1 VQLKDEAVIEE
12 TGVFDRLADVIIY
25 SVAGLMALICLLPFF
40 TIFAESFSGA
50 EAINVGLVK
59 LWPVDWTVDN
69 FGWLMRDRMFMQSF
83 GRSVLRVGIAVP
95 LTLFMSAITAYP
107 LSRDSLRL
115 PGRTAYK
122 VLLIFG
128 MLFSGGLI
136 PTFISYRW
144 LGLLN
149 TFSVLILPGAFNIF
163 YTILLTNFFRGIPQE
178 LSESAVL
185 DGAGHFDILFRI
197 FLPISLPSLAT
208 VAVFAAVGHWN
219 SWFDGVMFLRTPDL
233 WPLQSFLYQR
243 VTQHLIQHYMGGREI
258 DAAREAMRFADASP
272 KGLESAMLIIAS
284 VPVMLVYP
292 LLQRYFV
299 KGLTLGAIKG

>member
-1 VQLKDEAVIEE
+1 
-12 TGVFDRLADVIIY
+12 
-25 SVAGLMALICLLPFF
+25 MLPFF
-40 TIFAESFSGA
+40 NVISESLSSS

-59 LWPVDWTVDN
+59 LWPIGWNLDN
-69 FGWLMRDRMFMQSF
+69 FGLLMRDRMFKSSF
-83 GRSVLRVGIAVP
+83 VISVLRVLVAVP

-107 LSRDSLRL
+107 LSRDNLEM

-149 TFSVLILPGAFNIF
+149 TFPVLILPGAFNIF
-163 YTILLTNFFRGIPQE
+163 YTILLINFFRGIPKE

-197 FLPISLPSLAT
+197 FLPVSLPSLAT
-208 VAVFAAVGHWN
+208 VAVFTAVGHWN
-219 SWFDGVMFLRTPDL
+219 SWFDGVMFLRTPEL
-233 WPLQSFLYQR
+233 WPLQSYLFQR
-243 VTQHLIQHYMGGREI
+243 VMQPPSQLMVGREMREI
-258 DAAREAMRFADASP
+258 AREAMSFAEAT
-272 KGLESAMLIIAS
+272 GEGMRAAMIVIAS
-284 VPVMLVYP
+284 IPVMLVYP
-292 LLQRYFV
+292 FLQRYFV
-299 KGLTLGAIKG
+299 KGLTLGAVKG